1 MLEAE
6 RIKEHRRLIKAEL
19 QNCRS
24 LYEVYRINIGLK
36 QVYPHWLV
44 DQERCRRV
52 LEFTV
57 DKILKNRKEIEK

>member
-1 MLEAE
+1 MTRLE
-6 RIKEHRRLIKAEL
+6 RHRKQIRDEFR
-19 QNCRS
+19 NCRS
-24 LYEVYRINIGLK
+24 IYEVYRISTGLQ

-57 DKILKNRKEIEK
+57 DKVLRSRKEIKK

>member
-1 MLEAE
+1 MNRLE
-6 RIKEHRRLIKAEL
+6 RHRQQIRAEL

-24 LYEVYRINIGLK
+24 LYEVYRIANGML
-36 QVYPHWLV
+36 QVYPSWLV

-57 DKILKNRKEIEK
+57 DTIFKKRKETAE

>member
-1 MLEAE
+1 MTRLE
-6 RIKEHRRLIKAEL
+6 RHRKQIRAEL

-57 DKILKNRKEIEK
+57 DNILKGGRQGE